1 VLLDYAVLASALGGL
16 LTLALLALR
25 KGVPEI
31 LTARIDWLA
40 RLHQPKCGIPY
51 GISLAAAG
59 LIVYPQTEIWRAVAL
74 G

>member
-1 VLLDYAVLASALGGL
+1 LMDYLFTASLLGGV

-25 KGVPEI
+25 SSVPQV
-31 LTARIDWLA
+31 LTARIGWLS
-40 RLHQPKCGIPY
+40 RLHQPTCGVPY
-51 GISLAAAG
+51 GIALAAAG